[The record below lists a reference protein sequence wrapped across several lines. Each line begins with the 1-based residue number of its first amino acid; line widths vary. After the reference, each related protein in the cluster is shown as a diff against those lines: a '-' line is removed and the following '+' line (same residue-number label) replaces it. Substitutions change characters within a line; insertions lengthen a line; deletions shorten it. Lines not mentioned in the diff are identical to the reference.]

1 MSLGD
6 RYMISRLKAYAKKI
20 KQEIFVLVEAYKHPE
35 LPLYIKLLSLLIVAY
50 AFSPIDLIP
59 DFIPV
64 LGYID
69 DLILIPFA
77 ISIVL
82 RLIPNNILNDC
93 RKLAEKSEKVKRNNW
108 FAGIVIISL
117 WISCIYLLFILFTK

>member
-1 MSLGD
+1 MF
-6 RYMISRLKAYAKKI
+6 SRIKAYAKKI
-20 KQEIFVLVEAYKHPE
+20 KQDIFVLVEAYKHPE
-35 LPLYIKLLSLLIVAY
+35 LPFYIKLLSLVIVAY

-64 LGYID
+64 LGYLD

-82 RLIPNNILNDC
+82 KLIPNNILIEC
-93 RKLAEKSEKVKRNNW
+93 RLLAAKSNRMKKNNW
-108 FAGIVIISL
+108 FAGIVIILL
-117 WISCIYLLFILFTK
+117 WIACIYWIYLLFTK

>member
-1 MSLGD
+1 
-6 RYMISRLKAYAKKI
+6 MISRLKAYAKKI

-117 WISCIYLLFILFTK
+117 WISCIYLLVILFTK

>member
-1 MSLGD
+1 
-6 RYMISRLKAYAKKI
+6 MISRLKAYAKKI

-35 LPLYIKLLSLLIVAY
+35 LPLYIKLLSLVIVAY

-59 DFIPV
+59 DFIPI
-64 LGYID
+64 LGYLD

-82 RLIPNNILNDC
+82 KLIPNNILNDC
-93 RKLAEKSEKVKRNNW
+93 RNLAEKAEKVKRNNW

-117 WISCIYLLFILFTK
+117 WISFIYLLFILFTKYS

>member
-1 MSLGD
+1 M
-6 RYMISRLKAYAKKI
+6 
-20 KQEIFVLVEAYKHPE
+20 
-35 LPLYIKLLSLLIVAY
+35 
-50 AFSPIDLIP
+50 DLIP

>member
-1 MSLGD
+1 
-6 RYMISRLKAYAKKI
+6 MISRLKAYAKKI

-69 DLILIPFA
+69 DLILIPLA
-77 ISIVL
+77 ISIVM

-93 RKLAEKSEKVKRNNW
+93 RNLAEKSEKVKRNNW